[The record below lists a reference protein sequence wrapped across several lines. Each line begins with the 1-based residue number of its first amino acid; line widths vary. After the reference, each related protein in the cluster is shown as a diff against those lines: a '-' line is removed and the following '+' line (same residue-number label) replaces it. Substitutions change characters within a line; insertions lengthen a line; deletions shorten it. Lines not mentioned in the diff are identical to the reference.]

1 MFRAPLIIFKVLIGF
16 AKAFDVPGRG
26 HMRRPTVG
34 LDAGLARDRPDHI
47 THHIKSINTLHHV
60 LDVALKVKVSA
71 HPPCMQKRPLAGVY
85 LHTGAYAPAKD
96 IIAAVEEIVHLS

>member
-1 MFRAPLIIFKVLIGF
+1 
-16 AKAFDVPGRG
+16 
-26 HMRRPTVG
+26 
-34 LDAGLARDRPDHI
+34 
-47 THHIKSINTLHHV
+47 
-60 LDVALKVKVSA
+60 LKVKVSA